1 MIRMVDSI
9 KNKKILI
16 VDDETDM
23 IIFVSTVVETIG
35 FKPIAAHSGTDA
47 LKKSQSE
54 IPDLIVLDVMMPK
67 IEDGI
72 QTYFYFRSNI
82 KLSNIPIVILSAIA
96 EKTFMHLIRVLSAQ
110 EGKHIPVPQA
120 YMEKPPDATKLST
133 LIKSILSNNTF

>member
-1 MIRMVDSI
+1 MVNPI

-23 IIFVSTVVETIG
+23 IIFVSTLVETIG
-35 FKPIAAHSGTDA
+35 HKPIAVNNGTSA
-47 LKKSQSE
+47 LKKARTS
-54 IPDLIVLDVMMPK
+54 IPDLIILDVMMPK

-72 QTYFYFRSNI
+72 RTYFYFRSNI
-82 KLSNIPIVILSAIA
+82 KLSSIPIIILSAIA

-110 EGKHIPVPQA
+110 EGKHIPAPQA
-120 YMEKPPDATKLST
+120 YMEKPPDATKLSS

>member
-1 MIRMVDSI
+1 MADSV

-35 FKPIAAHSGTDA
+35 HKPIAANNGINA
-47 LKKSQSE
+47 LKKARTS
-54 IPDLIVLDVMMPK
+54 IPDLIILDVMMPK

-72 QTYFYFRSNI
+72 QTYFYFRSDI
-82 KLSNIPIVILSAIA
+82 KLSSIPIIILSAIA

-120 YMEKPPDATKLST
+120 YMEKPPDAAKLST
-133 LIKSILSNNTF
+133 LIKSILSK